1 MTAVLV
7 VDGTGRGH
15 AICDLMTR
23 TNPGVTVFYGPGCDV
38 IDDERVVPVPA
49 ISFEDPGTALAFLRT
64 TPVEFVLVSN
74 IDALSLGY
82 VDVLRAGGHQ
92 VIGPTG
98 AAAELEASKERGKR
112 FCDRHG
118 VPVPAYGVFTDPM
131 EARAYIR
138 SRPYACVVKTDGL
151 TKDGDGSIVCESSGE
166 AEAAVER
173 FAREHG
179 ADFRVVVEER
189 LHGTEISIFALIG
202 GDGYLMFPSA
212 VDFKRTL
219 DGDSGK
225 NCDGMGSVA
234 PHPADSP
241 ALRERIRRAV
251 LDPFVR
257 GLRAD
262 GLDYSGFVYLGAML
276 TGSGLVVIEV
286 NARFGDSEAEVV
298 LPSVH
303 SDFVA
308 LCRSVLAGDLAGQR
322 LVTDDLVRC
331 SVALTQGCL
340 DPMDPGARPGW
351 PFGEFAQGQ
360 PVSGLEDVDGAF
372 YANLRRDAA
381 GTPVTCG
388 GRVLHLVGTGHSY
401 LEARESAYR
410 QVRRVSFPGMCY
422 RDDIAAGLAHAGSDE
437 KEPTLA
443 GNVPSR

>member
-1 MTAVLV
+1 MTAVLL

-15 AICDLMTR
+15 ALCDLITR
-23 TNPGVTVFYGPGCDV
+23 TSPGTTVYYGPGCDV
-38 IDDERVVPVPA
+38 IEHERVVPVPS
-49 ISFEDPGTALAFLRT
+49 ISFDDPGTALAFLRT

-82 VDVLRAGGHQ
+82 VDALRAHGHQ

-98 AAAELEASKERGKR
+98 AAAALEASKESGKR

-118 VPVPAYGVFTDPM
+118 VPVPAYGVFTDPK

-151 TKDGDGSIVCESSGE
+151 TKDGDGSIVCESAGE

-179 ADFRVVVEER
+179 DDLRVVVEER
-189 LHGTEISIFALIG
+189 LHGTEISIFALVG
-202 GDGYLMFPSA
+202 RDGYLMFPSA
-212 VDFKRTL
+212 VDFKRAL

-241 ALRERIRRAV
+241 ALRERIRRDV

-257 GLRAD
+257 GLRYD
-262 GLDYSGFVYLGAML
+262 GLDFTGFVYLGAML
-276 TGSGLVVIEV
+276 TGTGLVVIEV

-308 LCRSVLAGDLAGQR
+308 LCRSVLAGDLAGRR

-340 DPMDPGARPGW
+340 DPLDPEALPGW
-351 PFGEFAQGQ
+351 PFGDFAREQ
-360 PVSGLEDVDGAF
+360 PVSGLEDVEEAF

-381 GTPVTCG
+381 GVPVTCG
-388 GRVLHLVGTGHSY
+388 GRVLHVVGTGRGY
-401 LEARESAYR
+401 REARESAYR
-410 QVRRVSFPGMCY
+410 QVRRISFPGMRH
-422 RDDIAAGLAHAGSDE
+422 RDDIALALVRSDSGD

-443 GNVPSR
+443 SR